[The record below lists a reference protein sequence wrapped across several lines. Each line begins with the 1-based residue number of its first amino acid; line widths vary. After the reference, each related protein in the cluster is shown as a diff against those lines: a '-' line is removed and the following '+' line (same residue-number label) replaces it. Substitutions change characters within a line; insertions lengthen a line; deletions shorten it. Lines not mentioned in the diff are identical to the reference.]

1 MAKKLSDFESA
12 LLEAALD
19 EFINVPA
26 ESEIDIQPS
35 PEFEEKAEDLIRK
48 TKRTG
53 WYYVNTALK
62 RAILI
67 AAIIGALATTAFAVP
82 AIREA
87 IIDFFFT
94 DEGNHYGIT
103 FDPEEASKA
112 PKLIEKVYGPT
123 FIPDGYHLEMEDASF
138 GGAALWWVNSE
149 DQWICYY
156 QNTIPDDPTYSD
168 WIGIDSEEIEMHS
181 ITIGDYLVV
190 RHQEKS
196 NNYYTLYWT
205 DNAYFY
211 HMELDNSISED
222 EMTKIFLSICAM
234 PQYDDW
240 LIE

>member
-1 MAKKLSDFESA
+1 MAKKLSDFEKA

-87 IIDFFFT
+87 IIDFFIQ
-94 DEGNHYGIT
+94 DEGDHYGFT
-103 FDPEEASKA
+103 FDPNEAATA
-112 PKLIEKVYGPT
+112 PDEIERVYGPT
-123 FIPDGYHLEMEDASF
+123 YVPNGFEKVVEDASIA
-138 GGAALWWVNSE
+138 GVGLWWVNSD
-149 DQWICYY
+149 DQWIRFE
-156 QNTIPDDPTYSD
+156 QSAIPDDPTNSD
-168 WIGIDSEEIEMHS
+168 WLGINSEDVTTKS
-181 ITIGDYLVV
+181 ILIGDYLVLV
-190 RHQEKS
+190 IYS
-196 NNYYTLYWT
+196 DDIYTLVWT
-205 DNAYFY
+205 DNSYFY
-211 HMELDNSISED
+211 RLYLDNAISD
-222 EMTKIFLSICAM
+222 NEMKNIFLSIKEL
-234 PQYDDW
+234 PDI
-240 LIE
+240 LIVN

>member
-87 IIDFFFT
+87 IIDFFIEDYGDYFEFT
-94 DEGNHYGIT
+94 FN
-103 FDPEEASKA
+103 PEEAANA
-112 PKLIEKVYGPT
+112 PKRIETVFSPEY
-123 FIPDGYHLEMEDASF
+123 IPEGYELVLEDISTAGASF
-138 GGAALWWVNSE
+138 LWTNE
-149 DQWICYY
+149 KDQWICFNQYKMP
-156 QNTIPDDPTYSD
+156 NDPSNGD
-168 WIGIDSEEIEMHS
+168 WLGLDSEHVTTKS
-181 ITIGDYLVV
+181 ILIGEYLVFV
-190 RHQEKS
+190 IHDE
-196 NNYYTLYWT
+196 TFHALIWT
-205 DNAYFY
+205 DNSYFY
-211 HMELDNSISED
+211 RLELDNSISE
-222 EMTKIFLSICAM
+222 EERNLIFNSIKTL
-234 PQYDDW
+234 QV
-240 LIE
+240 LN